1 MVLHTRSVQVAAST
15 DRVYMLLSDLDK
27 LPEYFPPVTAV
38 RAGSGRAVVV
48 TAGESAQSV
57 AAEVELDRDGP
68 GTRIEWVVRGTPY
81 TGIVIVQDGPS
92 DVDSIVTVMVDDGRD
107 PDDYGA
113 VERERVHDAGQFGGS
128 EGREALPV
136 DALTRH
142 REAGTDADLAVGD
155 ILERGLDHLRAYV
168 ASGGGRQG

>member
-15 DRVYMLLSDLDK
+15 DRVYMLLSDTDK

-38 RAGSGRAVVV
+38 RATAGRAVVV
-48 TAGESAQSV
+48 TAGETAHSV
-57 AAEVELDRDGP
+57 AAEVDLDRDGP
-68 GTRIEWVVRGTPY
+68 GTRIEWIVRGTPY

-92 DVDSIVTVMVDDGRD
+92 DVDSIVTVMVDDGQEPLD
-107 PDDYGA
+107 LGA
-113 VERERVHDAGQFGGS
+113 VERERLHDARQFGGKK
-128 EGREALPV
+128 GHEALPV

-142 REAGTDADLAVGD
+142 RQAGTDADLAIGD

-168 ASGGGRQG
+168 ETGRRQV